1 MENRTKLMNMLAMIR
16 DEIEIKRAVIE
27 SLSPGTVN
35 SSLDEL
41 NSGIA
46 RNLEEMEYIMQLNPE
61 LAELERKEMILME
74 QLQND
79 DVVAAAPVVA
89 PPSHKFYS
97 PKPTPK
103 PKPCLPTP
111 EGTQL
116 DKETTDHVEETLYA
130 KYITAVER
138 MKVMT
143 KNQARDHLRHRQIA
157 DDGIVWYLAEYLH
170 QRRIDFPYKITYYN
184 YMGGMMCEIMFPRL
198 DKTFTSHQNKNHIYA
213 RGEATLAALRYL
225 YGGKRF
231 MDYVDDYL
239 DKIYP
244 NPS

>member
-1 MENRTKLMNMLAMIR
+1 METRTKLMNMLAMIR

-35 SSLDEL
+35 SSFDEL

-61 LAELERKEMILME
+61 LVELERKEMILME

-79 DVVAAAPVVA
+79 DVVAAAP
-89 PPSHKFYS
+89 PPPFRKFYS
-97 PKPTPK
+97 PIVPPPEPKPFLPTPK
-103 PKPCLPTP
+103 
-111 EGTQL
+111 GTQL
-116 DKETTDHVEETLYA
+116 DKETIDNVEETLYA
-130 KYITAVER
+130 KYIAAVER

-143 KNQARDHLRHRQIA
+143 KNQAHDHLRHRQIA

-170 QRRIDFPYKITYYN
+170 QRRMDFPYKITYYN
-184 YMGGMMCEIMFPRL
+184 SMDGMKCEIMFPRL